1 MIQTFRVI
9 VETYDGC
16 RTIWYEKS
24 RAKKACDNITN
35 RVYNR
40 LCGLN
45 IKQISVQ
52 ETPTPLTPPADCSSR
67 API

>member
-40 LCGLN
+40 LQGLN

-52 ETPTPLTPPADCSSR
+52 ETPTPG
-67 API
+67 